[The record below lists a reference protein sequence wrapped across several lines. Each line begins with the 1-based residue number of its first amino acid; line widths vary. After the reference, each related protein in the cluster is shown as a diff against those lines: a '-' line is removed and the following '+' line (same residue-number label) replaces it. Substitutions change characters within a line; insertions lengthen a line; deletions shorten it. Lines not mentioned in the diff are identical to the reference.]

1 MKTSELWD
9 AKAKK
14 GYRVIQRNGWEADV
28 IGSARGTTTLCR
40 VYGFETEC
48 GSIYTHDIMAY
59 KDPVTG
65 EWNRDI
71 EFTPAQLKCRE
82 MSRSMGW

>member
-1 MKTSELWD
+1 MKTSELWN

-28 IGSARGTTTLCR
+28 VGSARGTTTVCR
-40 VYGFETEC
+40 VYGYETEC
-48 GSIYTHDIMAY
+48 GSIYTHDIVAY

-65 EWNRDI
+65 DWKRDL
-71 EFTPAQLKCRE
+71 EFTPAQNECRR
-82 MSRSMGW
+82 MAASMGW